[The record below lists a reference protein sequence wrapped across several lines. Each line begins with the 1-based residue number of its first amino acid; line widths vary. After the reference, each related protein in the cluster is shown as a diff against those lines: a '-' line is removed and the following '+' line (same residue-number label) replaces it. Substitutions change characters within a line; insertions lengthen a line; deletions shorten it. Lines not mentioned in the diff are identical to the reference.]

1 MFYSRN
7 GEKMQLIIV
16 FIIYAIAATVLGVIA
31 TKTFLNMK
39 TKNDPLQRQ
48 YFFATLIFLF
58 LLVISFI
65 AILLKLK
72 GDILIG
78 NGSGANGLIGHSD
91 ETGYGLI
98 GFIIIIILGIT
109 AIVLFDRFVLKRR
122 SKTEQEYRTRR
133 KLAMAIVIMLIGTVT
148 VLRLIW

>member
-1 MFYSRN
+1 
-7 GEKMQLIIV
+7 MQLIIV

-48 YFFATLIFLF
+48 YFFATLIFLS

-65 AILLKLK
+65 AILLKLR
-72 GDILIG
+72 GDIVTG
-78 NGSGANGLIGHSD
+78 NGSGSNGLIGYSD

-109 AIVLFDRFVLKRR
+109 AITLFDRYVLKRR
-122 SKTEQEYRTRR
+122 SKTEREYRIRR
-133 KLAMAIVIMLIGTVT
+133 RLAVAVVIIIIGIIAA
-148 VLRLIW
+148 LRLIW

>member
-1 MFYSRN
+1 MFYDRN
-7 GEKMQLIIV
+7 GEKMRILIV
-16 FIIYAIAATVLGVIA
+16 CIIYAVLVTILGSITV
-31 TKTFLNMK
+31 KTFLNMK
-39 TKNDPLQRQ
+39 TKNEPLHRQ
-48 YFFATLIFLF
+48 YFVTALIFLF

-78 NGSGANGLIGHSD
+78 NGSGANSLIGHSD

-98 GFIIIIILGIT
+98 GFIILIILGIT
-109 AIVLFDRFVLKRR
+109 AIGLFDRYVLKRR

>member
-1 MFYSRN
+1 
-7 GEKMQLIIV
+7 MQFIIIC
-16 FIIYAIAATVLGVIA
+16 IIYALVLTVLGSITV
-31 TKTFLNMK
+31 KTFLNMK
-39 TKNDPLQRQ
+39 TKNELLHRQ
-48 YFFATLIFLF
+48 YFVTALIFLF

-72 GDILIG
+72 RDIFIGD
-78 NGSGANGLIGHSD
+78 GSGSDIFIGYSD
-91 ETGYGLI
+91 KTGYGLI
-98 GFIIIIILGIT
+98 GFIILIILGIT
-109 AIVLFDRFVLKRR
+109 AIVLFDRYVLKRR

>member
-39 TKNDPLQRQ
+39 NKNDPLQRQ
-48 YFFATLIFLF
+48 YFFAPLIFLS

-65 AILLKLK
+65 AILLKLR
-72 GDILIG
+72 GDIVIG
-78 NGSGANGLIGHSD
+78 NGSGSNVLVGYSD

-109 AIVLFDRFVLKRR
+109 AIVLFDRYVLKRR
-122 SKTEQEYRTRR
+122 SKTEREYRTRR
-133 KLAMAIVIMLIGTVT
+133 KLAIAIVIILIGIVAA
-148 VLRLIW
+148 LRLIW

>member
-1 MFYSRN
+1 MFYDRN
-7 GEKMQLIIV
+7 GEKMRILIV
-16 FIIYAIAATVLGVIA
+16 CIIYAVLVTVLGSIA
-31 TKTFLNMK
+31 VKNFFTMK
-39 TKNDPLQRQ
+39 TKNDPLHRQ

-65 AILLKLK
+65 AILLKLR
-72 GDILIG
+72 GDIVIG
-78 NGSGANGLIGHSD
+78 NGSGSNVLVGYSD

-109 AIVLFDRFVLKRR
+109 AIVLFDRYVLKRR

-133 KLAMAIVIMLIGTVT
+133 KLAMTIVIILIGTVAA
-148 VLRLIW
+148 LRLIW

>member
-1 MFYSRN
+1 
-7 GEKMQLIIV
+7 MQLIIV
-16 FIIYAIAATVLGVIA
+16 FIIYAIAATVLGLIA

-48 YFFATLIFLF
+48 YFFATLIFLS

-65 AILLKLK
+65 AILLKLR
-72 GDILIG
+72 GDIVIG
-78 NGSGANGLIGHSD
+78 NGSGSNGLIGYSD

-98 GFIIIIILGIT
+98 GFIILIILGIT
-109 AIVLFDRFVLKRR
+109 AIVLFDRYVLKRR

>member
-1 MFYSRN
+1 
-7 GEKMQLIIV
+7 LAWIIIV

-48 YFFATLIFLF
+48 YFFATLIFLS

-65 AILLKLK
+65 AILLKLR
-72 GDILIG
+72 GDIVTG
-78 NGSGANGLIGHSD
+78 NGSGSNGLIGYSD

-98 GFIIIIILGIT
+98 GFIILIILGIT
-109 AIVLFDRFVLKRR
+109 AIVLFDRYVLKRR
-122 SKTEQEYRTRR
+122 SKTEQEYRIRR
-133 KLAMAIVIMLIGTVT
+133 KLAMAIVIILIGTVT

>member
-39 TKNDPLQRQ
+39 TKNDPLHRQ
-48 YFFATLIFLF
+48 YFVTALIFLF

-65 AILLKLK
+65 AILLKLR
-72 GDILIG
+72 GDIVIG
-78 NGSGANGLIGHSD
+78 NGSGSNGLIGYSD

-109 AIVLFDRFVLKRR
+109 AITLFDRYVLKRR

>member
-1 MFYSRN
+1 MRI
-7 GEKMQLIIV
+7 LIV
-16 FIIYAIAATVLGVIA
+16 CIIYAIAVTVLGSIA
-31 TKTFLNMK
+31 VKTFLNMK
-39 TKNDPLQRQ
+39 TKNDPLYRQ
-48 YFFATLIFLF
+48 YFFTVLIFLF

-72 GDILIG
+72 RDIFIGD
-78 NGSGANGLIGHSD
+78 GSGSDIFIGYSD
-91 ETGYGLI
+91 KTGYGLI
-98 GFIIIIILGIT
+98 GFIILIILGIA
-109 AIVLFDRFVLKRR
+109 AIVLFDRYVLKRR